1 MVPLRFW
8 EGSMSF
14 LTRRTPIDSDIG
26 HVEGSGL
33 KATLGWPHLVA
44 LGVGAIVGT
53 GIYTLTGEAAGLAG
67 PGAMLSFLIAGAVCA
82 AAALCYA
89 EMATLMPRAGSAYTY
104 SYAVMG
110 ETTGWVIGWSLILE
124 YTVVCAAVAVGWAG
138 YASGL
143 LLQYVPDFPKVL
155 LNGPHADGIVNL
167 PAVFIAM
174 AVACLLALGTRE
186 SARVN
191 FVLVIVKL
199 VALAGFIALALPAF
213 NSGNFQPFMPHGFW
227 AHEVDG
233 VKMGVM
239 GAAAIIFFAFYGFDA
254 ISTASEETKNPARDL
269 TIGIVGSMLLCTLIY
284 MGVAAAAIGAMAP
297 AEFAKSKE
305 PLAFIIRE
313 LGHDRAADLI
323 GLAAVIAMPTVIMVF
338 MYGQTRVF
346 FAMARDGLLPKGL
359 SKVHSRFGTPV
370 AVTLMTGVIAAILG
384 GVLPLSEI
392 VSVANAGTL
401 AAFIATALSMMILR
415 VQQPA
420 RPRRFKTPL
429 WWLVGPFAVI
439 GCAYL
444 FSGLS
449 TFTMKIFVLWNLLGL
464 VLYMIYGRTRSNMAQ
479 L

>member
-1 MVPLRFW
+1 
-8 EGSMSF
+8 MSF
-14 LTRRTPIDSDIG
+14 LTRRIAIDREVG
-26 HVEGSGL
+26 HVEGHGL
-33 KATLGWPHLVA
+33 KPTLGWPHLVA

-110 ETTGWVIGWSLILE
+110 ETVAWIVGWSLILE
-124 YTVVCAAVAVGWAG
+124 YTVVCAAVSVGWAG
-138 YASGL
+138 YAGALILGWWPDAPQAL
-143 LLQYVPDFPKVL
+143 LK
-155 LNGPHADGIVNL
+155 GPEAGGIVNL
-167 PAVFIAM
+167 PAVVIALL
-174 AVACLLALGTRE
+174 VAGLLALGTRE

-199 VALAGFIALALPAF
+199 VALAGFIVLALPAF
-213 NSGNFQPFMPHGFW
+213 NAAHFTPFMPQGFW

-233 VKMGVM
+233 VKFGVM
-239 GAAAIIFFAFYGFDA
+239 GAASIIFFAFYGFDA

-284 MGVAAAAIGAMAP
+284 MAVAAAAIGAMAP
-297 AEFAKSKE
+297 AEFAKSPE
-305 PLAFIIRE
+305 PLSFIIRS
-313 LGHDRAADLI
+313 LGHPQAAGLI
-323 GLAAVIAMPTVIMVF
+323 ALAAVIAMPTVIMVF

-359 SKVHSRFGTPV
+359 ARVHSRLGTPV
-370 AVTLMTGVIAAILG
+370 AVTLFTGLIAAVLG
-384 GVLPLSEI
+384 GALPLSRI

-401 AAFIATALSMMILR
+401 AAFIATALAMMILR
-415 VQQPA
+415 MQQPA

-429 WWLVGPFAVI
+429 WWIVGPFAVL

-444 FSGLS
+444 FAGLS
-449 TFTMKIFVLWNLLGL
+449 TFTMQVFVVWNLIGLGAYL
-464 VLYMIYGRTRSNMAQ
+464 VWFRTRSNLAKV
-479 L
+479 

>member
-1 MVPLRFW
+1 
-8 EGSMSF
+8 MSF
-14 LTRRTPIDSDIG
+14 LTRRIAIDAEIG
-26 HVEGSGL
+26 HTQGHGL
-33 KATLGWPHLVA
+33 KPTLGWPHLVA

-53 GIYTLTGEAAGLAG
+53 GIYTLTGQAAGMAG

-110 ETTGWVIGWSLILE
+110 ETVAWVVGWSLILE
-124 YTVVCAAVAVGWAG
+124 YTLVCAAVSVGWAG

-143 LLQYVPDFPKVL
+143 ILDWWPNAPQALLKGPD
-155 LNGPHADGIVNL
+155 DGGLVNL
-167 PAVFIAM
+167 PAVLIAL
-174 AVACLLALGTRE
+174 AVAGLLVRGTHE

-191 FVLVIVKL
+191 FVLVLVKL
-199 VALAGFIALALPAF
+199 IALAGFIILALPAF
-213 NSGNFQPFMPHGFW
+213 NPGHFQPFMPFGFW

-233 VKMGVM
+233 VKVGVM

-269 TIGIVGSMLLCTLIY
+269 TIGIVGSMVLCTLIY
-284 MGVAAAAIGAMAP
+284 MAVAAAAIGAMAP
-297 AEFAKSKE
+297 EQFAKSGE
-305 PLAFIIRE
+305 PLAFIIRG
-313 LGHDRAADLI
+313 LGHPKAAWLI

-346 FAMARDGLLPKGL
+346 FAMARDGLLPRGL
-359 SKVHSRFGTPV
+359 ARVHSRFGTPV
-370 AVTLMTGVIAAILG
+370 AVTLFTGVIAAVLG
-384 GVLPLSEI
+384 GALPLGKI
-392 VSVANAGTL
+392 VALANAGTL
-401 AAFIATALSMMILR
+401 AAFIATAVSMMILR
-415 VQQPA
+415 IQQPA

-444 FSGLS
+444 FHGLGEQ
-449 TFTMKIFVLWNLLGL
+449 TVRFFLIWNAVGLGL
-464 VLYMIYGRTRSNMAQ
+464 YLVYGRVKSGMAKA
-479 L
+479 

>member
-1 MVPLRFW
+1 
-8 EGSMSF
+8 MSF
-14 LTRRTPIDSDIG
+14 LTRRIAIDREVG

-33 KATLGWPHLVA
+33 KPTLGWAHLVA
-44 LGVGAIVGT
+44 LGIGAIVGT
-53 GIYTLTGEAAGLAG
+53 GIYVLPGEAAGLAG
-67 PGAMLSFLIAGAVCA
+67 PGMMLSFLIAGAVCA

-110 ETTGWVIGWSLILE
+110 ETVAWIVGWSLILE
-124 YTVVCAAVAVGWAG
+124 YTVVCAAVAVGWSSYAG
-138 YASGL
+138 GL
-143 LLQYVPDFPKVL
+143 ILTWWPDAPQQFLK
-155 LNGPHADGIVNL
+155 GPEAGGLVNL
-167 PAVFIAM
+167 PAVFIALV
-174 AVACLLALGTRE
+174 VAGLLALGTRE

-213 NSGNFQPFMPHGFW
+213 NVEHFTPFMPEGFW

-239 GAAAIIFFAFYGFDA
+239 GAASIIFFAFYGFDA

-269 TIGIVGSMLLCTLIY
+269 TIGIVGSMVVCTLIY
-284 MGVAAAAIGAMAP
+284 LAVAAAAIGAMAP
-297 AEFAKSKE
+297 AEFARSGE
-305 PLAFIIRE
+305 PLAFIIRS
-313 LGHDRAADLI
+313 LGHPQAASLI
-323 GLAAVIAMPTVIMVF
+323 ALAAVIAMPTVIMVF

-359 SKVHSRFGTPV
+359 ARVHSRLGTPV
-370 AVTLMTGVIAAILG
+370 AVTLFTGLIAAVLG
-384 GVLPLSEI
+384 GALPLSRI

-401 AAFIATALSMMILR
+401 AAFIATAVAMMLLR

-429 WWLVGPFAVI
+429 WWIVGPFAVL

-444 FSGLS
+444 FAGLS
-449 TFTMKIFVLWNLLGL
+449 TFTMKVFVVWNVIGL
-464 VLYMIYGRTRSNMAQ
+464 VAYLLYFRTKSDLAK

>member
-1 MVPLRFW
+1 
-8 EGSMSF
+8 MSF
-14 LTRRTPIDSDIG
+14 LTRRTAIDG
-26 HVEGSGL
+26 HPDHAHGSGL

-89 EMATLMPRAGSAYTY
+89 EMATMMPRAGSAYTY

-110 ETTGWVIGWSLILE
+110 ETVAWVVGWSLILE
-124 YTVVCAAVAVGWAG
+124 YTVVCAAVSVGWAG
-138 YASGL
+138 YAGGL
-143 LLQYVPDFPKVL
+143 ILSWWPEAPVIFLK
-155 LNGPHADGIVNL
+155 GPEDGGLVNL
-167 PAVFIAM
+167 PAVFIAL
-174 AVACLLALGTRE
+174 AVAALLALGTRE

-213 NSGNFQPFMPHGFW
+213 NSGNFSPFMPHGFW

-233 VKMGVM
+233 VKFGVM
-239 GAAAIIFFAFYGFDA
+239 GAASIIFFAFYGFDA
-254 ISTASEETKNPARDL
+254 ISTASEEARNPGRDL
-269 TIGIVGSMLLCTLIY
+269 TIGIVGSMALCTLIY
-284 MGVAAAAIGAMAP
+284 MAVAAAAIGAMPP
-297 AEFAKSKE
+297 AEFATSQE
-305 PLAFIIRE
+305 PLAHIIRS
-313 LGHDRAADLI
+313 LGHPRAADLI
-323 GLAAVIAMPTVIMVF
+323 GLAAIIAMPTVIMVF

-346 FAMARDGLLPKGL
+346 FAMARDGLLPKAL

-370 AVTLMTGVIAAILG
+370 GVTLMTGVIAAVLG
-384 GVLPLSEI
+384 GALPLGRI

-401 AAFIATALSMMILR
+401 AAFIATAIAMMILR

-429 WWLVGPFAVI
+429 WWLVGPFAVL

-444 FSGLS
+444 FAGLS
-449 TFTMKIFVLWNLLGL
+449 TFTMIVFVVWNLIGL
-464 VLYMIYGRTRSNMAQ
+464 AAYLLYFRTRSNLAT

>member
-1 MVPLRFW
+1 
-8 EGSMSF
+8 MSF
-14 LTRRTPIDSDIG
+14 LTRRTPIDGHVG

-110 ETTGWVIGWSLILE
+110 EATGWVVGWSLILE
-124 YTVVCAAVAVGWAG
+124 YTVVCAAVSVGWAG

-143 LLQYVPDFPKVL
+143 ILQWWPDAPKEFL
-155 LNGPHADGIVNL
+155 TSIKDGGTVNL

-174 AVACLLALGTRE
+174 AVAGLLALGTRE

-199 VALAGFIALALPAF
+199 IALAGFIALAVPAF
-213 NSGNFQPFMPHGFW
+213 NGAHFQPFMPHGFW
-227 AHEVDG
+227 ANEVDG

-239 GAAAIIFFAFYGFDA
+239 GAASIIFFAFYGFDA

-269 TIGIVGSMLLCTLIY
+269 TIGIVGSMALCTLIY
-284 MGVAAAAIGAMAP
+284 MGVAAAAIGAMPP
-297 AEFAKSKE
+297 AEFATSKE
-305 PLAFIIRE
+305 PLAHIIRS
-313 LGHDRAADLI
+313 LGHPRAADLI
-323 GLAAVIAMPTVIMVF
+323 GLAAIIAMPTVIMVF

-346 FAMARDGLLPKGL
+346 FAMARDGLLPKVL
-359 SKVHSRFGTPV
+359 SRVNARTGTPV
-370 AVTLMTGVIAAILG
+370 VVTLFTGAIAAVLA
-384 GVLPLSEI
+384 GVLPLHTI

-429 WWLVGPFAVI
+429 WWLVGPFAII

-444 FSGLS
+444 FAGLN
-449 TFTMKIFVLWNLLGL
+449 TFTMIVFVIWNAIGL
-464 VLYMIYGRTRSNMAQ
+464 AIYLVWAQRNSNLAK

>member
-1 MVPLRFW
+1 
-8 EGSMSF
+8 MSF
-14 LTRRTPIDSDIG
+14 LTRRIAIDREIG
-26 HVEGSGL
+26 HVEGHTGL

-110 ETTGWVIGWSLILE
+110 ETVAWIVGWSLILE
-124 YTVVCAAVAVGWAG
+124 YTVVCAAVSVGWAG

-143 LLQYVPDFPKVL
+143 ILSTWPDAPQVL
-155 LNGPHADGIVNL
+155 LKGPEAGGIVNL
-167 PAVFIAM
+167 PAVIIALL
-174 AVACLLALGTRE
+174 VAGLLALGTRE
-186 SARVN
+186 SALVN

-199 VALAGFIALALPAF
+199 VALAGFIILALPAF
-213 NSGNFQPFMPHGFW
+213 NAAHFTPFMPQGFW

-233 VKMGVM
+233 VKFGVM
-239 GAAAIIFFAFYGFDA
+239 GAASIIFFAFYGFDA

-284 MGVAAAAIGAMAP
+284 MAVAATAIGAMAP
-297 AEFAKSKE
+297 AEFAQSPE
-305 PLAFIIRE
+305 PLAFIIRS
-313 LGHDRAADLI
+313 LGHPGAANLI
-323 GLAAVIAMPTVIMVF
+323 GLAAIIAMPTVIMVF

-346 FAMARDGLLPKGL
+346 FAMARDGLLPRGL
-359 SKVHSRFGTPV
+359 AKVHSRLGTPV
-370 AVTLMTGVIAAILG
+370 AVTLFTGLIAAVLG
-384 GVLPLSEI
+384 GALPLSRI

-429 WWLVGPFAVI
+429 WWLVGPFAVL

-444 FSGLS
+444 FAGLS
-449 TFTMKIFVLWNLLGL
+449 TFTMIVFVIWNAIGL
-464 VLYMIYGRTRSNMAQ
+464 AAYLIWFRTTSDLAKA
-479 L
+479 

>member
-1 MVPLRFW
+1 
-8 EGSMSF
+8 MSF
-14 LTRRTPIDSDIG
+14 LTRRTAIDGDIG
-26 HVEGSGL
+26 HTAGSGL

-110 ETTGWVIGWSLILE
+110 ETIAWIVGWSLILE

-143 LLQYVPDFPKVL
+143 LLQYFPDFPQAL
-155 LNGPHADGIVNL
+155 LNGPHAGGIVNL
-167 PAVFIAM
+167 PAVVIAL
-174 AVACLLALGTRE
+174 AVAALLAAGTHE

-213 NSGNFQPFMPHGFW
+213 DGGNFTPFMPHGFW

-284 MGVAAAAIGAMAP
+284 MGVAAAAIGAMPP

-323 GLAAVIAMPTVIMVF
+323 GLAAIIAMPTVIMVF

-346 FAMARDGLLPKGL
+346 FAMARDGLLPKFM
-359 SKVHSRFGTPV
+359 SRVNSRTGTPIL
-370 AVTLMTGVIAAILG
+370 VTLFTGVIAAILG
-384 GVLPLSEI
+384 GALPLGEI
-392 VSVANAGTL
+392 VSLANAGTL
-401 AAFIATALSMMILR
+401 AAFIATAIAMMILR

-429 WWLVGPFAVI
+429 WWLVGPFAVL

-444 FSGLS
+444 FAGLP
-449 TFTMKIFVLWNLLGL
+449 TKTMVFFVIWNVIGLGVYL
-464 VLYMIYGRTRSNMAQ
+464 VYGRTRSKLAS

>member
-1 MVPLRFW
+1 
-8 EGSMSF
+8 MSF
-14 LTRRTPIDSDIG
+14 LTRRTAIDGHSD
-26 HVEGSGL
+26 HSHGSGL

-89 EMATLMPRAGSAYTY
+89 EMATMMPRAGSAYTY

-110 ETTGWVIGWSLILE
+110 ETVAWVVGWSLILE
-124 YTVVCAAVAVGWAG
+124 YTVVCAAVSVGWAG
-138 YASGL
+138 YAGGL
-143 LLQYVPDFPKVL
+143 ILSWWPEAPQMLLK
-155 LNGPHADGIVNL
+155 GPEDGGLVNL
-167 PAVFIAM
+167 PAVFIAL
-174 AVACLLALGTRE
+174 AVAALLALGTRE

-213 NSGNFQPFMPHGFW
+213 NGANFTPFMPHGFW
-227 AHEVDG
+227 PHEVDG
-233 VKMGVM
+233 VKFGVM
-239 GAAAIIFFAFYGFDA
+239 GAASIIFFAFYGFDA

-269 TIGIVGSMLLCTLIY
+269 TIGIVGSMALCTLIY
-284 MGVAAAAIGAMAP
+284 MGVAAAAIGAMPP
-297 AEFAKSKE
+297 AEFATSKE
-305 PLAFIIRE
+305 PLAHIIRS
-313 LGHDRAADLI
+313 LGHPRAADLI
-323 GLAAVIAMPTVIMVF
+323 GLAAIIAMPTVIMVF

-346 FAMARDGLLPKGL
+346 FAMARDGLLPRAL
-359 SKVHSRFGTPV
+359 SRVHTRFGTPV
-370 AVTLMTGVIAAILG
+370 GVTLMTGVIAAVLG
-384 GVLPLSEI
+384 GALPLGRI

-401 AAFIATALSMMILR
+401 AAFVATAIAMMILR

-429 WWLVGPFAVI
+429 WWLVGPFAVL

-444 FSGLS
+444 FAGLS
-449 TFTMKIFVLWNLLGL
+449 TFTMIVFVVWNLIGL
-464 VLYMIYGRTRSNMAQ
+464 AAYLLYFRTKSNLAS

>member
-1 MVPLRFW
+1 
-8 EGSMSF
+8 MSF
-14 LTRRTPIDSDIG
+14 LTRRIAIDREVG
-26 HVEGSGL
+26 HVEGHGL
-33 KATLGWPHLVA
+33 KPTLGWPHLVA

-110 ETTGWVIGWSLILE
+110 ETVAWIVGWSLILE
-124 YTVVCAAVAVGWAG
+124 YTVVCAAVSVGWAG
-138 YASGL
+138 YAGALILGWWPDAPQAL
-143 LLQYVPDFPKVL
+143 LK
-155 LNGPHADGIVNL
+155 GPEAGGIVNL
-167 PAVFIAM
+167 PAVVIALL
-174 AVACLLALGTRE
+174 VAGLLALGTRE

-199 VALAGFIALALPAF
+199 VALAGFIVLALPAF
-213 NSGNFQPFMPHGFW
+213 NAAHFTPFMPQGFW

-233 VKMGVM
+233 VKFGVM
-239 GAAAIIFFAFYGFDA
+239 GAASIIFFAFYGFDA

-284 MGVAAAAIGAMAP
+284 MAVAAAAIGAMAP
-297 AEFAKSKE
+297 AEFAKSPE
-305 PLAFIIRE
+305 PLSFIIRS
-313 LGHDRAADLI
+313 LGHSQAAGLI
-323 GLAAVIAMPTVIMVF
+323 ALAAVIAMPTVIMVF

-359 SKVHSRFGTPV
+359 ARVHSRLGTPV
-370 AVTLMTGVIAAILG
+370 AVTLFTGLIAAVLG
-384 GVLPLSEI
+384 GALPLSRI

-401 AAFIATALSMMILR
+401 AAFIATALAMMILR
-415 VQQPA
+415 MQQPA

-429 WWLVGPFAVI
+429 WWIVGPFAVL

-444 FSGLS
+444 FAGLS
-449 TFTMKIFVLWNLLGL
+449 TFTMQVFVVWNLIGLGAYL
-464 VLYMIYGRTRSNMAQ
+464 VWFRTRSNLAKV
-479 L
+479 

>member
-1 MVPLRFW
+1 
-8 EGSMSF
+8 MSF
-14 LTRRTPIDSDIG
+14 LTRRIAIDREVG
-26 HVEGSGL
+26 HVEGHGL
-33 KATLGWPHLVA
+33 KPTLGWPHLVA

-110 ETTGWVIGWSLILE
+110 ETVAWIVGWSLILE
-124 YTVVCAAVAVGWAG
+124 YTVVCAAVSVGWAG
-138 YASGL
+138 YAGAL
-143 LLQYVPDFPKVL
+143 ILGWWPDAPQVL
-155 LNGPHADGIVNL
+155 LKGPEAGGIVNL
-167 PAVFIAM
+167 PAVVIALL
-174 AVACLLALGTRE
+174 VAGLLALGTRE

-199 VALAGFIALALPAF
+199 VALAGFIVLALPAF
-213 NSGNFQPFMPHGFW
+213 NAAHFTPFMPQGFW

-233 VKMGVM
+233 VKFGVM
-239 GAAAIIFFAFYGFDA
+239 GAASIIFFAFYGFDA

-284 MGVAAAAIGAMAP
+284 MAVAAAAIGAMAP
-297 AEFAKSKE
+297 AEFAKSPE
-305 PLAFIIRE
+305 PLSFIIRS
-313 LGHDRAADLI
+313 LGHPQAAGLI
-323 GLAAVIAMPTVIMVF
+323 ALAAVIAMPTVIMVF

-346 FAMARDGLLPKGL
+346 FAMARDGLLPNGL
-359 SKVHSRFGTPV
+359 ARVHSRLGTPV
-370 AVTLMTGVIAAILG
+370 AVTLFTGLIAAVLG
-384 GVLPLSEI
+384 GALPLSRI

-401 AAFIATALSMMILR
+401 AAFIATALAMMILR
-415 VQQPA
+415 MQQPA

-429 WWLVGPFAVI
+429 WWIVGPFAVL

-444 FSGLS
+444 FAGLS
-449 TFTMKIFVLWNLLGL
+449 TFTMQVFVVWNLIGLGAYL
-464 VLYMIYGRTRSNMAQ
+464 VWFRTRSNLAKV
-479 L
+479 

>member
-1 MVPLRFW
+1 
-8 EGSMSF
+8 MSF
-14 LTRRTPIDSDIG
+14 LTRRTAIDGDVG
-26 HVEGSGL
+26 HTAGSGL
-33 KATLGWPHLVA
+33 RATLGWPHLVA

-67 PGAMLSFLIAGAVCA
+67 PGAMLAFLIAGAVCA

-110 ETTGWVIGWSLILE
+110 ETTAWVVGWSLILE

-143 LLQYVPDFPKVL
+143 ILQYWPDAPKAL
-155 LNGPHADGIVNL
+155 MAGPHAGGIINL

-174 AVACLLALGTRE
+174 IVAGLLALGTRE

-199 VALAGFIALALPAF
+199 IALAGFIALALPAF
-213 NSGNFQPFMPHGFW
+213 NGAHFTPFMPHGFW
-227 AHEVDG
+227 PHEVDG

-239 GAAAIIFFAFYGFDA
+239 AAAAIIFFAFYGFDA

-269 TIGIVGSMLLCTLIY
+269 TIGIVGSMVLCTLIY
-284 MGVAAAAIGAMAP
+284 MGVAAAAIGAMLP
-297 AEFAKSKE
+297 ADFAKSPE
-305 PLAFIIRE
+305 PLAHIIRE
-313 LGHDRAADLI
+313 LGHPTAAQLI

-338 MYGQTRVF
+338 MFGQTRVF
-346 FAMARDGLLPKGL
+346 FAMARDGLLPKAL
-359 SKVHSRFGTPV
+359 SRVNAKTGTPV
-370 AVTLMTGVIAAILG
+370 LVTLFTGLIASILG
-384 GVLPLSEI
+384 GLLPLGEI
-392 VSVANAGTL
+392 VSLANAGTL

-415 VQQPA
+415 RKEPA

-429 WWLVGPFAVI
+429 WFITGPFAI
-439 GCAYL
+439 LGCLYL
-444 FSGLS
+444 FAGLPS
-449 TFTMKIFVLWNLLGL
+449 KTWLFFLIWNAIGLLVYL
-464 VLYMIYGRTRSNMAQ
+464 AYGRTKSNLAKS
-479 L
+479 

>member
-1 MVPLRFW
+1 
-8 EGSMSF
+8 MSF
-14 LTRRTPIDSDIG
+14 LTRRIAIDREVG

-33 KATLGWPHLVA
+33 KPTLGWAHLVA
-44 LGVGAIVGT
+44 LGIGAIVGT
-53 GIYTLTGEAAGLAG
+53 GIYVLPGEAAGLAG
-67 PGAMLSFLIAGAVCA
+67 PGMMLSFLIAGAVCA

-110 ETTGWVIGWSLILE
+110 ETVAWIVGWSLILE
-124 YTVVCAAVAVGWAG
+124 YTVVCAAVAVGWSSYAG
-138 YASGL
+138 GL
-143 LLQYVPDFPKVL
+143 ILTWWPDAPQQFLK
-155 LNGPHADGIVNL
+155 GPEAGGLVNL
-167 PAVFIAM
+167 PAVFIALV
-174 AVACLLALGTRE
+174 VAGLLALGTRE

-213 NSGNFQPFMPHGFW
+213 NVEHFTPFMPEGFW

-239 GAAAIIFFAFYGFDA
+239 GAASIIFFAFYGFDA

-269 TIGIVGSMLLCTLIY
+269 TIGIVGSMVVCTLIY
-284 MGVAAAAIGAMAP
+284 LAVAAAAIGAMAP
-297 AEFAKSKE
+297 AEFARSGE
-305 PLAFIIRE
+305 PLAFIIRS
-313 LGHDRAADLI
+313 LGHPQAASLI
-323 GLAAVIAMPTVIMVF
+323 ALAAVIAMPTVIMVF

-370 AVTLMTGVIAAILG
+370 AVTLFTGLIAAVLG
-384 GVLPLSEI
+384 GALPLSRI

-401 AAFIATALSMMILR
+401 AAFIATAVAMMLLR

-429 WWLVGPFAVI
+429 WWIVGPFAVL
-439 GCAYL
+439 GCTYL
-444 FSGLS
+444 FAGLS
-449 TFTMKIFVLWNLLGL
+449 TFTMKVFVVWNVIGL
-464 VLYMIYGRTRSNMAQ
+464 VAYLLYFRTKSDLAK